1 MYSDSRLSSPA
12 VARNRA
18 PILEV
23 LEPALQEV
31 LSACGADRLR
41 VLELASGS
49 GEHAL
54 YFSQAL
60 PWVDW
65 QPSDPSAEAVASIR
79 AWRTE
84 QGTANLAEPLTLD
97 VTRRPWPLESIDA
110 LVAINLVHI
119 SPWEV
124 TEALMAEA
132 GERLPPGGLLF
143 LYGPYRRD
151 GQHTAP
157 SNEAFDAS
165 LRTRDSRWGIRDLEA
180 VLACAQAEGLTLDK
194 VVEMPAN
201 NLSVVLR
208 KQK

>member
-1 MYSDSRLSSPA
+1 MYPDSRLSSPA

-18 PILEV
+18 PILDV
-23 LEPALQEV
+23 LAPALREAA
-31 LSACGADRLR
+31 SACGSDRLR
-41 VLELASGS
+41 LLELASGS

-65 QPSDPSAEAVASIR
+65 QPSDPSTEAVASVR
-79 AWRTE
+79 AWRAAE
-84 QGTANLAEPLTLD
+84 GPANLAEPLTLD

-119 SPWEV
+119 SPWAV

-132 GERLPPGGLLF
+132 GVRLPSGGLLF

-165 LRTRDSRWGIRDLEA
+165 LRTRDPRWGIRDLEA
-180 VLACAQAEGLTLDK
+180 VLACARSEGLALEK

-208 KQK
+208 KP